1 MSFFGKLF
9 GSDSVIEKGVDGIYN
24 GIDKLVYTD
33 EERADNFRLMMK
45 IYEPFKLAQ
54 RFMMMIVCPPY
65 VLAWF
70 ITFIV
75 SFSGMD
81 LTVQE
86 AMLEGRMGDLVL
98 AIASFYFLGGAAEG
112 TMRGMNW
119 LRGEVKKD

>member
-1 MSFFGKLF
+1 MSFLGKLF
-9 GSDSVIEKGVDGIYN
+9 GSTKVISKGVDGIYN
-24 GIDKLVYTD
+24 GVDKLVYTD
-33 EERADNFRLMMK
+33 EEKADNFRLMMK

-75 SFSGMD
+75 SFFAN
-81 LTVQE
+81 VEAQK

-112 TMRGMNW
+112 TMRGVNW
-119 LRGEVKKD
+119 LKGKIKD

>member
-1 MSFFGKLF
+1 MSFLDKLF
-9 GSDSVIEKGVDGIYN
+9 GSTKVISKGVDGIYN
-24 GIDKLVYTD
+24 GVDKLVYTD
-33 EERADNFRLMMK
+33 EEKADNFRLMMK

-75 SFSGMD
+75 SFF
-81 LTVQE
+81 TNVEAQK

-112 TMRGMNW
+112 TMRGVNW
-119 LRGEVKKD
+119 LKGKIKD